1 LGSPREWRDIL
12 NSIVGATLGGQKR
25 RLGRFLFACK
35 ADKYR
40 EQVQTQVKLVQHN
53 GITEVTFHVLVGLAG
68 GTGSGS
74 VVDAVAQLRDLY
86 PDSKRYRAALK
97 LASLGAG
104 VISNFDLRNYVHP
117 QLVKLHQET
126 KHTCNL
132 GIREGDLGIYADK
145 IESHDYG
152 IKLFSE
158 IGKTFPLY
166 CTALGKVLVAYGPAE
181 LRKRILAQPMKP
193 FTPKTVTLP
202 RELTRQLT
210 RVHEQGYAVDREEIT
225 RGIVCIAAPVFGP
238 HRDIVGALSVTFPA
252 YLAEERGIDTDIAA
266 VCRHA
271 AAVSGSAGTGPAPLE

>member
-1 LGSPREWRDIL
+1 MSSTERVIRVIETVVAHQHTGIRFAE
-12 NSIVGATLGGQKR
+12 IVSATGIAKATVH
-25 RLGRFLFACK
+25 RLLS
-35 ADKYR
+35 
-40 EQVQTQVKLVQHN
+40 E
-53 GITEVTFHVLVGLAG
+53 LVGLG
-68 GTGSGS
+68 LLTFN
-74 VVDAVAQLRDLY
+74 

-252 YLAEERGIDTDIAA
+252 YLAEERGIETDIAA

-271 AAVSGSAGTGPAPLE
+271 AAVSGSAGTGPAAQE